1 MGEATFTFPV
11 DEALK
16 AAVAEAA
23 RADDRTAAEADARA
37 CRAPEPHPVLR
48 RHSRVVRTP
57 CPARGAAVA
66 A

>member
-23 RADDRTAAEADARA
+23 RADDRTAA
-37 CRAPEPHPVLR
+37 
-48 RHSRVVRTP
+48 
-57 CPARGAAVA
+57 
-66 A
+66 